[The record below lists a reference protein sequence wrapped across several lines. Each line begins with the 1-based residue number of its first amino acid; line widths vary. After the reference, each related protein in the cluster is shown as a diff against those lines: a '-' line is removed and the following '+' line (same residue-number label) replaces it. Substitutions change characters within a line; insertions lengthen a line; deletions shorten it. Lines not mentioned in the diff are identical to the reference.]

1 MARRTGGQ
9 AREHNRRQARASI
22 PHHDGLWAVPEAILA
37 NLRTGQRH
45 SGTRH
50 TITRPGDTMTT
61 PSPATQFTTPASAER
76 LEKAAAALTAN
87 RFTVLLLRQAIGF

>member
-1 MARRTGGQ
+1 
-9 AREHNRRQARASI
+9 
-22 PHHDGLWAVPEAILA
+22 
-37 NLRTGQRH
+37 
-45 SGTRH
+45 
-50 TITRPGDTMTT
+50 MTT